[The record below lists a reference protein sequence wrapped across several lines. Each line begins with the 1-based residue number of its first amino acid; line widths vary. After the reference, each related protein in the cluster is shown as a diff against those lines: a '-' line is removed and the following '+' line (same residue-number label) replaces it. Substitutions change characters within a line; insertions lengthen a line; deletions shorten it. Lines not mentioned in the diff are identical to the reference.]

1 MVLSLDEI
9 GRVYSWPRRSGIAAT
24 RRTRC
29 HGPTLD
35 ETTQYCSVVA
45 SSYTCMTT
53 QKCTAVVISHLNEL
67 SSTFSLVSRRAQA
80 KEETSPPGFRNNQ

>member
-9 GRVYSWPRRSGIAAT
+9 GRVYSWPRRSGITAT

-35 ETTQYCSVVA
+35 ETTRYCSVVA
-45 SSYTCMTT
+45 SSYMHDYRKMYC
-53 QKCTAVVISHLNEL
+53 
-67 SSTFSLVSRRAQA
+67 SSNFTLERV
-80 KEETSPPGFRNNQ
+80 